1 MSEINPNH
9 PVTREVHDHW
19 HKIAAILLHK
29 IGKRQLRVTLA
40 DLQAWERE
48 FPDGAIVIKANN
60 YDFLLRLVT
69 AEEARELARKEGG
82 FPSDE

>member
-1 MSEINPNH
+1 MEINPNH

-29 IGKRQLRVTLA
+29 MGMRELRITLA
-40 DLQAWERE
+40 DLQAWAHD

-60 YDFLLRLVT
+60 FDFVLRLVS
-69 AEEARELARKEGG
+69 ADEARELAKKEGG
-82 FPSDE
+82 LPV